1 MRPIGVFGGIFDPI
15 YYGHLRTA
23 DELHELLGLE
33 AVAFLPA
40 GDAPHWTAP
49 LARLKNQDGTRH
61 GPRTIAARD
70 RCASKIKSRAA
81 GPRPCIYPTFA
92 PGFTTQTLHHPAAF
106 TSLPGK
112 MLQGPSAEP
121 SLPVYCRQFA
131 QVCPGL

>member
-1 MRPIGVFGGIFDPI
+1 MRPIGVFGGMFDPI
-15 YYGHLRTA
+15 DYGHLRTA
-23 DELHELLGLE
+23 HELHELLGLE

-40 GDAPHWTAP
+40 GDPPHRPRRSHNKEAGWAW
-49 LARLKNQDGTRH
+49 H

-70 RCASKIKSRAA
+70 RRASRIKSRAA
-81 GPRPCIYPTFA
+81 GPRPCVYPTFA
-92 PGFTTQTLHHPAAF
+92 PGFTTQTLHQPAAF

-131 QVCPGL
+131 QVWPGL